1 LHVANVNFYSTL
13 RQIVGKKTVELSL
26 PLGATVRQLI
36 GEIVRSYP
44 ALRRE
49 MVNEQGE
56 LYGHVHIFINGRDSS
71 FLAENLDT
79 ELDPDDTIS
88 VFPAVGGGAR

>member
-1 LHVANVNFYSTL
+1 VANVNFYSTL
-13 RQIVGKKTVELSL
+13 RQIVGKKTVEFTL
-26 PLGATVRQLI
+26 PSEATIRQLI
-36 GEIVRSYP
+36 GEIVRCYP
-44 ALRRE
+44 TLRRE

-79 ELDPDDTIS
+79 ELQPDDTIS
-88 VFPAVGGGAR
+88 VFPAVGGG